1 MDSPRLGGFG
11 ERFGI
16 ERDGRMMDPW
26 FTDRRLIETG
36 MASVLISGL
45 QLMGWTKKGGC

>member
-26 FTDRRLIETG
+26 FFCGIVDP
-36 MASVLISGL
+36 GL
-45 QLMGWTKKGGC
+45 DFGGDVQACS